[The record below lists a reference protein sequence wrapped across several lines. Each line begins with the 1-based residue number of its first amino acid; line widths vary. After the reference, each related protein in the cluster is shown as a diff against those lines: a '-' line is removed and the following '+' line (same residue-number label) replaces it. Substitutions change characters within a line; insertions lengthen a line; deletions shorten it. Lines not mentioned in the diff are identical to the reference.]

1 MITSVYPTVGKITP
15 KNQSGFGRNLKEMLI
30 MEQGRAGFCRD
41 IDPPPD
47 KGQGA
52 LFIKQPMIKTKKL
65 NPVIFLKN
73 SISVQ
78 CKKLD

>member
-1 MITSVYPTVGKITP
+1 
-15 KNQSGFGRNLKEMLI
+15 
-30 MEQGRAGFCRD
+30 MEQGRAGFWRD
-41 IDPPPD
+41 IDPPSD